1 MTGKPTRTKEEKA
14 SIVMEALTG
23 STSIAEI
30 CRRYNVTSSAFYK
43 WRDAFIAG
51 GTASLEPGKS
61 SKEVQLRNEV
71 EGLKTIIGELT
82 VANETLK
89 KFNSPGEEGCDDFP
103 RSIWIQQEQG
113 MRTLRVQQI
122 PPVL

>member
-1 MTGKPTRTKEEKA
+1 MTGKPTRTREEKA

-89 KFNSPGEEGCDDFP
+89 K
-103 RSIWIQQEQG
+103 IQLSRRG
-113 MRTLRVQQI
+113 GK
-122 PPVL
+122 P

>member
-71 EGLKTIIGELT
+71 ESLKTVIGELT

-89 KFNSPGEEGCDDFP
+89 K
-103 RSIWIQQEQG
+103 IQL
-113 MRTLRVQQI
+113 LRRGGK
-122 PPVL
+122 P

>member
-1 MTGKPTRTKEEKA
+1 MEGKSIRTKEEKA
-14 SIVMEALTG
+14 RIVMEALSG

-30 CRRYNVTSSAFYK
+30 CRRYNVASSAFYK

-89 KFNSPGEEGCDDFP
+89 K
-103 RSIWIQQEQG
+103 IQLSRRG
-113 MRTLRVQQI
+113 GKL
-122 PPVL
+122 

>member
-43 WRDAFIAG
+43 WRDAFMAG

-89 KFNSPGEEGCDDFP
+89 K
-103 RSIWIQQEQG
+103 IQLSRRGG
-113 MRTLRVQQI
+113 MR
-122 PPVL
+122 

>member
-1 MTGKPTRTKEEKA
+1 
-14 SIVMEALTG
+14 MEALTG
-23 STSIAEI
+23 STSIVEI

-89 KFNSPGEEGCDDFP
+89 K
-103 RSIWIQQEQG
+103 IQLSRRG
-113 MRTLRVQQI
+113 GK
-122 PPVL
+122 P

>member
-14 SIVMEALTG
+14 RIVMEALSG

-51 GTASLEPGKS
+51 GTASLEFGKS
-61 SKEVQLRNEV
+61 SKEVHLRNEV
-71 EGLKTIIGELT
+71 EGLKTIIGDLT

-89 KFNSPGEEGCDDFP
+89 KFNSPGEEGIYD
-103 RSIWIQQEQG
+103 
-113 MRTLRVQQI
+113 
-122 PPVL
+122 